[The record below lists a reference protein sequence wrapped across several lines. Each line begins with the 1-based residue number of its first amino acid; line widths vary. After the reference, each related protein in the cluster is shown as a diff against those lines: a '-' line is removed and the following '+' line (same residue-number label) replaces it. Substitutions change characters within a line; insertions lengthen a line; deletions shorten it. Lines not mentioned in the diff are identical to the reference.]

1 MRSASF
7 SELPKSILF
16 PFLTIFSFHALANN
30 AKHVFFPWQCG
41 LFHSFSKVSPPLLAC
56 GYLQTSTA
64 KDMAFSLPLFR
75 LFIRQLLRLTACL
88 SSCLLLNL
96 KQTTLKHLKNK
107 KCKKWVMP
115 ASSGPV
121 PSPEWLAF
129 TCQLVHPVFSWALGS
144 EGKQTVGHPRS
155 SPSGSHWLYK
165 RFAFPFSLHPCGA
178 EIDAESVCGWCEGS
192 LLLPASRK

>member
-129 TCQLVHPVFSWALGS
+129 TCQLVHPVFSEPWDLKGS
-144 EGKQTVGHPRS
+144 RPLDIQGLLHQAVIDSTKDS
-155 SPSGSHWLYK
+155 LFLSLYILVEL
-165 RFAFPFSLHPCGA
+165 R
-178 EIDAESVCGWCEGS
+178 
-192 LLLPASRK
+192 

>member
-1 MRSASF
+1 MPWPIMLSMF
-7 SELPKSILF
+7 SLLGSVGFFTLSLKFPLLFWHAAICRPPLPKTWLS
-16 PFLTIFSFHALANN
+16 
-30 AKHVFFPWQCG
+30 
-41 LFHSFSKVSPPLLAC
+41 
-56 GYLQTSTA
+56 
-64 KDMAFSLPLFR
+64 LFR
-75 LFIRQLLRLTACL
+75 FSVSVIRQLLRLTACL